1 MFLHANANSDE
12 APSVHEPLLPD
23 YLRAEYVLNPVD
35 HDERAL
41 CILRVRNMRTL
52 RSTEQLA
59 AYALNFAPR
68 DNALHGFVN
77 NSVEV
82 QVLQC
87 RCPALWE
94 GHSTRSKVVAA
105 NRHNLC
111 MAVRVRLHAPFEA
124 DIAARACR

>member
-1 MFLHANANSDE
+1 M
-12 APSVHEPLLPD
+12 PLLPD
-23 YLRAEYVLNPVD
+23 YLRAEYVLDPVD

-59 AYALNFAPR
+59 AYALNFALR

-94 GHSTRSKVVAA
+94 GHS
-105 NRHNLC
+105 
-111 MAVRVRLHAPFEA
+111 
-124 DIAARACR
+124 ARFR